1 MHIKVERA
9 VMSPEATES
18 LAERCDR
25 MQWELTV
32 LRREMR
38 EQASL
43 IEALRANA
51 RERQE
56 VIQVIS
62 RMRRD
67 VH

>member
-1 MHIKVERA
+1 MHVKVQRA
-9 VMSPEATES
+9 VLNPEATGS
-18 LAERCDR
+18 LAERCER
-25 MQWELTV
+25 MEWELTV

-51 RERQE
+51 RERAE
-56 VIQVIS
+56 VITAIA

>member
-9 VMSPEATES
+9 VLSPEATES
-18 LAERCDR
+18 LAERCQR
-25 MQWELTV
+25 MEWELTV

-51 RERQE
+51 RERAE
-56 VIQVIS
+56 VITAIAM
-62 RMRRD
+62 MRRD

>member
-1 MHIKVERA
+1 
-9 VMSPEATES
+9 
-18 LAERCDR
+18 
-25 MQWELTV
+25 
-32 LRREMR
+32 MR

>member
-9 VMSPEATES
+9 VLSPEATES
-18 LAERCDR
+18 LAERCQR
-25 MQWELTV
+25 MEWELTV

-51 RERQE
+51 RERAE
-56 VIQVIS
+56 VITAIA